1 VDCSYFGTSCQ
12 VSAPS
17 PNTLFHDHVAVG
29 DLFLVAGGTLDLNC
43 KMYTWWYNVPGMD
56 RQAFEQL
63 VVDSLNGLPEAFRAR
78 LDNVDVVVEDWP
90 DPETMRLAGVH
101 HPAQLLGFYHGVPQT
116 KRTHH
121 YGLVLPDKI
130 SIYQQPIEMRC
141 RTMEQVR
148 ATVQRVLRHEIAH
161 HFGLGDD
168 RLREI
173 GAY

>member
-1 VDCSYFGTSCQ
+1 M
-12 VSAPS
+12 PR
-17 PNTLFHDHVAVG
+17 
-29 DLFLVAGGTLDLNC
+29 
-43 KMYTWWYNVPGMD
+43 MD
-56 RQAFEQL
+56 RQTFERL
-63 VVDSLNGLPEAFRAR
+63 VADSLNDLPEAFRAR

-90 DPETMRLAGVH
+90 APETMRLAGID

-130 SIYQQPIEMRC
+130 SIYQRPIEMRC

-148 ATVQRVLRHEIAH
+148 TTVQHVLQHEIAH
-161 HFGLGDD
+161 HFGLDD
-168 RLREI
+168 DQLREI